1 MTEGAPSLVA
11 DLRSSKHLFRTQ
23 KGTRLNSDSQSFW
36 AHVASPAL
44 DKLLELLTEGFKV
57 DSVQTDW
64 TAEAGKKIITVYL
77 RKGSLEANVKSGDRD
92 FCDYA
97 SALYSSP

>member
-1 MTEGAPSLVA
+1 
-11 DLRSSKHLFRTQ
+11 
-23 KGTRLNSDSQSFW
+23 
-36 AHVASPAL
+36 VASPAL
-44 DKLLELLTEGFKV
+44 DRLLRLLAEGFKV

-64 TAEAGKKIITVYL
+64 TAEAGGKVITVYL
-77 RKGSLEANVKSGDRD
+77 RKGGLEADVKAGDRD

>member
-1 MTEGAPSLVA
+1 MS
-11 DLRSSKHLFRTQ
+11 RSRMQ
-23 KGTRLNSDSQSFW
+23 ECTRLNSDSQSFW

-44 DKLLELLTEGFKV
+44 DKLLDLLTQGFKV

-64 TAEAGKKIITVYL
+64 TAEAGGKVITVYL
-77 RKGSLEANVKSGDRD
+77 RKGSLEANVKAGDRD

>member
-1 MTEGAPSLVA
+1 M
-11 DLRSSKHLFRTQ
+11 
-23 KGTRLNSDSQSFW
+23 
-36 AHVASPAL
+36 ASPAL
-44 DKLLELLTEGFKV
+44 DKLLGLLTEGFKV

-64 TAEAGKKIITVYL
+64 TAEAGKKTVTVHL
-77 RKGSLEANVKSGDRD
+77 RKGSLEANVKAADSD

>member
-1 MTEGAPSLVA
+1 M
-11 DLRSSKHLFRTQ
+11 
-23 KGTRLNSDSQSFW
+23 
-36 AHVASPAL
+36 ASPAL
-44 DKLLELLTEGFKV
+44 DRLLELLTEGYKV

-64 TAEAGKKIITVYL
+64 TAVPGGKVVTIYL
-77 RKGSLEANVKSGDRD
+77 RKAGLEANVKGGDRD

>member
-1 MTEGAPSLVA
+1 M
-11 DLRSSKHLFRTQ
+11 
-23 KGTRLNSDSQSFW
+23 

-44 DKLLELLTEGFKV
+44 DRLLKLLAEGFKV

-64 TAEAGKKIITVYL
+64 AAGGKVITVYL
-77 RKGSLEANVKSGDRD
+77 RKGGLEANVKAGDRD